1 MMDAKNGD
9 RTVWLVGVG
18 MGNRATMTG
27 EALSALEKAD
37 CLIGAGRMLE
47 GFSDFPAPKK
57 ALVAPGEIVSF
68 LLGHPEYRAAAVLLS
83 GDVGFYSGATR
94 LRPMLEGAGFRAEG
108 IAGVSSA
115 VYFCAK
121 LGVPWEDAF
130 LASAHG
136 RPFSIA
142 SALAVHPK
150 VFALTGGERTP
161 AALCA
166 ELAGAGMG
174 DAKAAVGERLSYPE
188 ETITRGT
195 ARELAARDF
204 DPLSVLLVERPAAAP
219 FPAGG
224 IEDAEFVRGG
234 APMTKFEV
242 RSVSVAKLRV
252 RETDIV
258 WDVGA
263 GTGSV
268 SVELARA
275 ARLGTV
281 YAVEKNPEALPLLEE
296 NRRRFGAWNLRIV
309 PGEAPGAL
317 AALPAPDRVFVGGSS
332 GGLLEILRTAKEK
345 NPGVRA
351 VVNTV
356 TLETL
361 AEAVPALKACGFPEP
376 DVVQLSAARARKAG
390 NYHLM
395 TGQNPVFIL
404 SAGGETDA

>member
-1 MMDAKNGD
+1 MMDAKNGG

-219 FPAGG
+219 FPAEG
-224 IEDAEFVRGG
+224 R
-234 APMTKFEV
+234 
-242 RSVSVAKLRV
+242 
-252 RETDIV
+252 RET
-258 WDVGA
+258 
-263 GTGSV
+263 V
-268 SVELARA
+268 SAFFTAPQSKVTFFAVSAR
-275 ARLGTV
+275 TP
-281 YAVEKNPEALPLLEE
+281 YPAV
-296 NRRRFGAWNLRIV
+296 
-309 PGEAPGAL
+309 
-317 AALPAPDRVFVGGSS
+317 D
-332 GGLLEILRTAKEK
+332 T
-345 NPGVRA
+345 
-351 VVNTV
+351 
-356 TLETL
+356 
-361 AEAVPALKACGFPEP
+361 
-376 DVVQLSAARARKAG
+376 
-390 NYHLM
+390 
-395 TGQNPVFIL
+395 
-404 SAGGETDA
+404 

>member
-1 MMDAKNGD
+1 MSLRKVDISELMDAYEDTEFLPEEDVSVNTDKIKQEVANIVKGKR
-9 RTVWLVGVG
+9 RTG
-18 MGNRATMTG
+18 R
-27 EALSALEKAD
+27 K
-37 CLIGAGRMLE
+37 LI
-47 GFSDFPAPKK
+47 
-57 ALVAPGEIVSF
+57 
-68 LLGHPEYRAAAVLLS
+68 LLAAA
-83 GDVGFYSGATR
+83 
-94 LRPMLEGAGFRAEG
+94 
-108 IAGVSSA
+108 
-115 VYFCAK
+115 
-121 LGVPWEDAF
+121 
-130 LASAHG
+130 LAACL
-136 RPFSIA
+136 
-142 SALAVHPK
+142 ALAGWAWGERVYQ
-150 VFALTGGERTP
+150 FISGSTLSTGGNP
-161 AALCA
+161 AA
-166 ELAGAGMG
+166 
-174 DAKAAVGERLSYPE
+174 
-188 ETITRGT
+188 
-195 ARELAARDF
+195 
-204 DPLSVLLVERPAAAP
+204 
-219 FPAGG
+219 
-224 IEDAEFVRGG
+224 
-234 APMTKFEV
+234 
-242 RSVSVAKLRV
+242 
-252 RETDIV
+252 
-258 WDVGA
+258 
-263 GTGSV
+263 GSV

>member
-1 MMDAKNGD
+1 MDI
-9 RTVWLVGVG
+9 
-18 MGNRATMTG
+18 
-27 EALSALEKAD
+27 EAL
-37 CLIGAGRMLE
+37 
-47 GFSDFPAPKK
+47 
-57 ALVAPGEIVSF
+57 
-68 LLGHPEYRAAAVLLS
+68 
-83 GDVGFYSGATR
+83 
-94 LRPMLEGAGFRAEG
+94 
-108 IAGVSSA
+108 
-115 VYFCAK
+115 
-121 LGVPWEDAF
+121 
-130 LASAHG
+130 
-136 RPFSIA
+136 
-142 SALAVHPK
+142 
-150 VFALTGGERTP
+150 
-161 AALCA
+161 
-166 ELAGAGMG
+166 
-174 DAKAAVGERLSYPE
+174 
-188 ETITRGT
+188 
-195 ARELAARDF
+195 LAARTDTER
-204 DPLSVLLVERPAAAP
+204 VERLYQMFDEDSRLNGSPSARVE
-219 FPAGG
+219 FLTTMRY
-224 IEDAEFVRGG
+224 IEKYLTPGCRI
-234 APMTKFEV
+234 
-242 RSVSVAKLRV
+242 L
-252 RETDIV
+252 
-258 WDVGA
+258 DVGA